1 MKLTGLVCL
10 VIWATKAGSMH
21 GAESHSHNPR
31 GGEDTR
37 PLNAAEWGLSVSR
50 GGQIQEDL
58 CQTGL
63 INLRFLLF

>member
-1 MKLTGLVCL
+1 MKLTGLICL

-21 GAESHSHNPR
+21 GAESHSHNR
-31 GGEDTR
+31 RGEDTR
-37 PLNAAEWGLSVSR
+37 LLNVAEWGLSVSR